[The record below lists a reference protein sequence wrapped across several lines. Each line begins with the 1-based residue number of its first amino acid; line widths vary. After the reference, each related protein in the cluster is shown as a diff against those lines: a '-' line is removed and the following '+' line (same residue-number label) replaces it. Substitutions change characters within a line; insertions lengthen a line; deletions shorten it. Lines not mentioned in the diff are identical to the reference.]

1 MTVVHVINVDMCTV
15 WDNTCGTEAYLL
27 KKKKKYYYNFYFLII
42 TITRGTYL

>member
-1 MTVVHVINVDMCTV
+1 MTVVINVDMCTV
-15 WDNTCGTEAYLL
+15 WDTCGTEAYLL